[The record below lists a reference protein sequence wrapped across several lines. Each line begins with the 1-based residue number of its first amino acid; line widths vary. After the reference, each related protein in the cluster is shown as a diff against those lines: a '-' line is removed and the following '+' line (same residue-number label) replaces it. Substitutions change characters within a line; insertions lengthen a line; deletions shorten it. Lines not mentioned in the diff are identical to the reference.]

1 MRLGT
6 KWGIAIGAVWITSLI
21 FMNLV
26 IPHKPWAGIGWLLA
40 LAGFALQ
47 LVPGIHGAMKTGRV
61 RAGLRAGFWSG
72 LVCGLMAF
80 LALAAIG
87 YILAFVPGLPGA
99 EFPKVDHIL
108 LHDNNYTPADFELLN
123 VSDALGGA
131 LAFLFGICPLF
142 GGIGGTFLGWAG
154 IQLARTGGPPD
165 VSLK

>member
-47 LVPGIHGAMKTGRV
+47 LVPGIYGAMKTGRV
-61 RAGLRAGFWSG
+61 RAGSRAGFWSS
-72 LVCGLMAF
+72 LVSGLMVF
-80 LALAAIG
+80 FILTAIG
-87 YILAFVPGLPGA
+87 YVLAFVPGLPGA
-99 EFPKVDHIL
+99 EFPKINHI
-108 LHDNNYTPADFELLN
+108 YISGEFELVN
-123 VSDALGGA
+123 VSDALGGS
-131 LAFLFGICPLF
+131 LAILFGLCPLF

-165 VSLK
+165 VFVK